1 MNFEEF
7 YAAYPRKVGKKAAE
21 KSWDKLIKMGTNPN
35 EIIEGAKRYAAAKR
49 GTDQQYI
56 AHPATWLN
64 AGRWQDEMGAPEPEE
79 PAWKTDN
86 KLVAQMQATRDIHR
100 LRDNLIERTRE
111 HHRERIQEAA
121 RRLGI
126 DEIEMWSCLL
136 PGSDGIQWRAWAAA
150 SLHVLD
156 NQTAPSALPIHA
168 EHWISARDRNESRT
182 KFGPKPKK
190 IALRDEENVHD
201 ALRSSPKEDV
211 YDDTAAEV

>member
-21 KSWDKLIKMGTNPN
+21 KSWDKLIKMGTNPH
-35 EIIEGAKRYAAAKR
+35 EMIEGAKRYRAAVAGK
-49 GTDQQYI
+49 DLHYV
-56 AHPATWLN
+56 AHPASWLN
-64 AGRWQDEMGAPEPEE
+64 AARWQDEAGTTVQDEPVYES
-79 PAWKTDN
+79 N
-86 KLVAQMQATRDIHR
+86 SKLAAQVKATKDIHR
-100 LRDNLIERTRE
+100 LRDSLVERTRE
-111 HHRERIQEAA
+111 YHRARIQEAA

-136 PGSDGIQWRAWAAA
+136 PGGDGLERRAFDAAC
-150 SLHVLD
+150 LHVLD
-156 NQTAPSALPIHA
+156 NQTAPAALPIHA

-190 IALRDEENVHD
+190 IASRDEENVHD

-211 YDDTAAEV
+211 YDDTEAEV